1 MSALIMKVLFA
12 IAISIGSTITKIA
25 QWWIEQQEEAQNEL
39 FFTSYHGTLTQW
51 ELFILIFRGA
61 NINDGDA
68 WQRGQTALHI
78 AAKKG
83 HKKVVILLIEKGADV
98 NAQDNHGLTILHGA
112 VEGRNKEI
120 VRILLE
126 KGTDVN
132 RSCNRS
138 WMALEEAILNEDKEI
153 IDLLHQYG
161 AKER

>member
-1 MSALIMKVLFA
+1 MSFIDNLLVRRKTMSALIMKVLFA

-61 NINDGDA
+61 DINDGDA
-68 WQRGQTALHI
+68 YQRGQTALHI

-98 NAQDNHGLTILHGA
+98 N
-112 VEGRNKEI
+112 
-120 VRILLE
+120 
-126 KGTDVN
+126 
-132 RSCNRS
+132 RS